1 MNNVLSYYYHLYP
14 TNIHQQNKEFK
25 FQLEGYDYVFSPL
38 NVDAKQLEFLYQ
50 LSNQLLQYQMYVSQ
64 IVPNV
69 HQQLF
74 TLVHEEPYV
83 LVRFFNRNTE
93 SVHFL
98 DLLRFQEQTRL
109 FALKPSSLSWK
120 RLWEDKIDYFEYQM
134 EQFGKSLSLARDS
147 FSYYIGLAE
156 MAISLLNF
164 VDGKIQHPVI
174 SHRRITSDY
183 TMRDL
188 YNSLNFVIDS
198 QVRDVADYFK
208 CHFFKGDYI
217 LDEMDYYISTS
228 LQGNEYLLFFA
239 RMLFPTYYFDL
250 FEDVLFSDLEE
261 KELINVMDKSDEYE
275 ELLVD
280 LYYKIQEFTQLPE
293 IDWFKFYHYTPSGS

>member
-50 LSNQLLQYQMYVSQ
+50 VSNQLLQYQMYVSQ

-109 FALKPSSLSWK
+109 FALKPSSLSK
-120 RLWEDKIDYFEYQM
+120 MCAFPLVETSSKFSIITPFS
-134 EQFGKSLSLARDS
+134 SLSIII
-147 FSYYIGLAE
+147 F
-156 MAISLLNF
+156 SLL
-164 VDGKIQHPVI
+164 Q
-174 SHRRITSDY
+174 
-183 TMRDL
+183 
-188 YNSLNFVIDS
+188 
-198 QVRDVADYFK
+198 
-208 CHFFKGDYI
+208 CI
-217 LDEMDYYISTS
+217 L
-228 LQGNEYLLFFA
+228 
-239 RMLFPTYYFDL
+239 
-250 FEDVLFSDLEE
+250 
-261 KELINVMDKSDEYE
+261 
-275 ELLVD
+275 
-280 LYYKIQEFTQLPE
+280 
-293 IDWFKFYHYTPSGS
+293 